1 MLDGALSYFLYL
13 YSLVYQA
20 LVPCPV
26 PEQLPANTIN
36 RQQYLGKWYFKAAV
50 SLREADIQ
58 KFKAM
63 DNMLFSIEEKAN
75 DTLLLTGNM
84 RLGDKCMN
92 QTWTYYINPERDDLE
107 LEGRPQRRSLLWS
120 GKWANCSNCIIF
132 QEVEPPL
139 SQTDSV
145 DSLNRFMLYARQG
158 DVDPEVVTTFL
169 KNSACH
175 QMSAS
180 VRLPQTKEFCA

>member
-75 DTLLLTGNM
+75 DTLL
-84 RLGDKCMN
+84 GDKCMN

-107 LEGRPQRRSLLWS
+107 LEGNYST
-120 GKWANCSNCIIF
+120 NC
-132 QEVEPPL
+132 
-139 SQTDSV
+139 THTHTHTHTHTV
-145 DSLNRFMLYARQG
+145 DL
-158 DVDPEVVTTFL
+158 
-169 KNSACH
+169 
-175 QMSAS
+175 
-180 VRLPQTKEFCA
+180 